1 MMNYPSDEIGLKNR
15 IDELNARWEAACPDG
30 FLSYG
35 FYPYYTK
42 QKYRILFVGR
52 EAHSMSYDDY
62 IQVKYKDYINASG
75 DTNGNFHRRIF
86 YLTYGLLNDFPE
98 FAIIPHSSD
107 IAKGDF
113 AHGRLSFAFMN
124 VSTIGNETGDTNTQW
139 PEYEKS
145 NKDGQ
150 RFRKEMIEI
159 LAPNIIV
166 CAYCGWDI
174 TQLADRFESL
184 ESSELVTTEQLFF
197 GSISCL
203 RFDTYHWCATNAPS
217 VGGLNDEDGFYN
229 PLRDAF
235 RKFRHLLK

>member
-1 MMNYPSDEIGLKNR
+1 MNYPLDEIGLKNK

-42 QKYRILFVGR
+42 QNYRILFVGR

-86 YLTYGLLNDFPE
+86 YLAYGLLNNFPE
-98 FAIIPHSSD
+98 FASIPWSSD
-107 IAKGDF
+107 IATDDF
-113 AHGRLSFAFMN
+113 ANGKLSFAFMN
-124 VSTIGNETGDTNTQW
+124 VSTKGNETGSTSTQW
-139 PEYEKS
+139 SEYDKS
-145 NKDGQ
+145 NKGG
-150 RFRKEMIEI
+150 RSFRKEMIQI
-159 LAPNIIV
+159 LAPDIIV
-166 CAYCGWDI
+166 CANCGMDI
-174 TQLADRFESL
+174 TSLAD
-184 ESSELVTTEQLFF
+184 SSELLEGGQLIATEKLSF
-197 GSISCL
+197 GSKPCL
-203 RFDTYHWCATNAPS
+203 RFDTYHWSALRAS
-217 VGGLNDEDGFYN
+217 DVGGLNDEDGFYN